1 MADKLRC
8 MNQVKLL
15 DINVCHQKQNK
26 EIDGKRF
33 TKRENQKEKKVK
45 RVEILGSY
53 IQLISF
59 CTQV

>member
-33 TKRENQKEKKVK
+33 TKRENQKQKE
-45 RVEILGSY
+45 
-53 IQLISF
+53 
-59 CTQV
+59 